1 MIRNFFK
8 IATLFFINLAYS
20 QIGTTSPYSFFGLG
34 EVNFRGTQV
43 NRFMGGLEIYNDSIH
58 ANLSNPSSYAKLK
71 LTTYSL
77 GLNYRNNNLT
87 DTNDSKSLIS
97 SGLDYIGVAIPT
109 NKFGFG
115 FGIIPFT
122 SVGYKL
128 NQLDST
134 SLPNI
139 LNQYQGEGGVN
150 KVFFSLGFNLLKF
163 FSIGA
168 TINYDFGK
176 LKYQTSKYIDDVFLG
191 TVLINESSVSG
202 IDVKLSTNFE
212 ITVYQNLDLHA
223 MIFYV
228 PQASLNS
235 TNKRQL
241 ITSALSDP
249 SNLGEVVEIDLAD
262 TGLDLTEI
270 QLPSSFGFGFGLGE
284 VSKWFAGGQYITTKS
299 SNFKNSF
306 NTLTNV
312 NYKDGSQLSIGGF
325 FIPDFS
331 SITSYWKRVVFRMGF
346 RYEATGI
353 IANNFE
359 IKETGLNF
367 GFGFPLP
374 GYSNLNIG
382 LEYGSRGS
390 NNSSMLEEKFWT
402 IRLGFSLND
411 RWFIKRKYN

>member
-8 IATLFFINLAYS
+8 IAAVFLINAAYS

-34 EVNFRGTQV
+34 ELNFRGTQI

-71 LTTYSL
+71 LTTYSI

-115 FGIIPFT
+115 FGIIPYT

-128 NQLDST
+128 NRLDST
-134 SLPNI
+134 SFPNI

-150 KVFFSLGFNLLKF
+150 KVFFSLGLNLLKY

-202 IDVKLSTNFE
+202 LDVKLSTNFE
-212 ITVYQNLDLHA
+212 ITVYENLDLHA
-223 MIFYV
+223 MISYV
-228 PQASLNS
+228 PQAILNS

-241 ITSALSDP
+241 LTSALSDP

-270 QLPSSFGFGFGLGE
+270 QLPSSFGFGFGFGKN
-284 VSKWFAGGQYITTKS
+284 SKWFAGGQYIKTQI

-306 NTLTNV
+306 NSLPNV

-331 SITSYWKRVVFRMGF
+331 SITSYWKRVVLRMGF
-346 RYEATGI
+346 RHEATGI

-367 GFGFPLP
+367 GFGLPLP

-382 LEYGSRGS
+382 LEYGTRGS

-411 RWFIKRKYN
+411 RWFVKRKYN